1 MPIKVPSKS
10 AIKPIELGK
19 IYVLLKYR
27 SNILKVLYIIELDYF
42 VFVHL
47 EIDLHYYCGWTVYI
61 KSKISVFQNKVYIT
75 LTIPF
80 SK

>member
-27 SNILKVLYIIELDYF
+27 SNILKVLFIIELDYF

-47 EIDLHYYCGWTVYI
+47 EIDLHGI
-61 KSKISVFQNKVYIT
+61 EASVH
-75 LTIPF
+75 IPF
-80 SK
+80 LISFMINHYII